1 LTTLTVLLAAQMFV
15 IHPLDVVAH
24 SPLLALPLLAPLLLI
39 AVIVVSD
46 SLIAATIALGGVVM
60 TAAATVLHFRGA
72 SSPALLLHFAAA
84 LVVAC
89 TLFWVAAGAVF
100 APGRITYH
108 RIIGTFLL
116 YLIIGA
122 MFSGVFGVVAVL
134 APHAFRGMA
143 GPDKPGA
150 LVDQALYFSF
160 STLTTAGFGDITPG
174 DALTRGLSNLEAVA
188 GQLFPPTVIAWM
200 MTLRLAEHTR
210 GAPRAE
216 ARTAGGYAASLG
228 RKRGSSAGRLGNGDR
243 GEREHDD

>member
-1 LTTLTVLLAAQMFV
+1 MNAASKLHRPLARFHDLRRRWRDPALTTLAVLLAAQMFV

-24 SPLLALPLLAPLLLI
+24 SPLLAIPLLMPLLLI

-46 SLIAATIALGGVVM
+46 QFVAVLVVLAGIGM
-60 TAAATVLHFRGA
+60 TTAAAVLNLRGA
-72 SSPALLLHFAAA
+72 GATSLLLHFDAA
-84 LVVAC
+84 LVVTS

-108 RIIGTFLL
+108 RIVGTFLL

-122 MFSGVFGVVAVL
+122 MFSGVYGIVDVL

-143 GPDKPGA
+143 GADKPGA

-174 DALTRGLSNLEAVA
+174 DALTRGLSNLEAVT

-210 GAPRAE
+210 GGTAP
-216 ARTAGGYAASLG
+216 
-228 RKRGSSAGRLGNGDR
+228 
-243 GEREHDD
+243 